1 MKELPKKISI
11 IQEKLNYYL
20 KELKDTNLYIN
31 NYDKYLEI
39 TNKIKELNQELQI
52 NETRWLEV
60 LEIEENFDKKNQ

>member
-1 MKELPKKISI
+1 M
-11 IQEKLNYYL
+11 
-20 KELKDTNLYIN
+20 N

-39 TNKIKELNQELQI
+39 TNKLEELNLELQI